1 MSDVEVD
8 RWAQLFEE
16 FHGRFAGLFPRPEP
30 REQSAKYLRGLLGDV
45 RRKNGWQMAEAV
57 GDETPDRTQRL
68 LYRASWDADAVLSA
82 YRRFVIEEFG
92 ASEGIGVVDETGFL
106 KKGTKSAGVQ
116 RQYTGT
122 AGKKE
127 NCQIGVFL
135 TYTAHDSHVFLDRR
149 LYLPEVWTED
159 EERRREAKI
168 PAEVKFRTKPQL
180 GIEMLR
186 EAWDNG
192 VPMKW
197 VTADEVYGNSPE
209 FRSAIDSADRHYVVA
224 VASTTP
230 VWTERPEVLE
240 PGRGASGRRRKVR
253 RVADDAEESQEVRD
267 LVKRWDASSW
277 KRLTVSEGEKGPIAY
292 DWGWQRVVEKRNKLP
307 GPDVWLL
314 ARRSISNPDE
324 LAYYLCHAPE
334 HSTMLDLA
342 CVASTRHTIEQ
353 CFEEGKG
360 ETGLDEYE
368 VRYWHSW
375 YRHIT
380 LSMMA
385 HGFLAL
391 LRREAMGE
399 EKKRWTTSWQ
409 N

>member
-1 MSDVEVD
+1 
-8 RWAQLFEE
+8 L
-16 FHGRFAGLFPRPEP
+16 
-30 REQSAKYLRGLLGDV
+30 
-45 RRKNGWQMAEAV
+45 
-57 GDETPDRTQRL
+57 
-68 LYRASWDADAVLSA
+68 WDADAVRDE
-82 YRRFVIEEFG
+82 YRQFVIEEFG
-92 ASEGIGVVDETGFL
+92 SADGIGVVDETGFL

-135 TYTAHDSHVFLDRR
+135 TYSAANSQVFLDRR
-149 LYLPEVWTED
+149 LYLPESWTED
-159 EERRREAKI
+159 DGRREEAKI
-168 PAEVKFRTKPQL
+168 PAEVKFMTKPQL
-180 GIEMLR
+180 GVEMLR
-186 EAWDNG
+186 EAWENG

-209 FRSAIDSADRHYVVA
+209 FRSAIDSAGRYYVVA
-224 VASTTP
+224 VGGITT
-230 VWTERPEVLE
+230 VWTKRPEVLE
-240 PGRGASGRRRKVR
+240 PSRGPTGQRQKHA
-253 RVADDAEESQEVRD
+253 RVADDAEAAEEVRK
-267 LVKRWDASSW
+267 LVESWDVRRW

-292 DWGWQRVVEKRNKLP
+292 DWGRQRVVEKRNKLP

-324 LAYYLCHAPE
+324 FAYYLCHASE
-334 HSTMLDLA
+334 DSTLLDLA
-342 CVASTRHTIEQ
+342 CVASTRHTVEQ

-380 LSMMA
+380 LSMLA
-385 HGFLAL
+385 HGFLVL
-391 LRREAMGE
+391 LRREAVGV
-399 EKKRWTTSWQ
+399 EKKVWMRNWRSSVCRKRV
-409 N
+409 NC